1 MPDMSTMAPSHD
13 HDDQLQ
19 VQAFEQL
26 VRQRRAT
33 RQFLPTPLA
42 QAQIEAVLRDAQQAP
57 SNCNTQ
63 PWQVHVVS
71 GAKRAELAAA
81 LRTATLQ
88 GDVAPDFSFDKD
100 SFAGLLAER
109 CQASGKAHYDLL
121 GIARQDAQRR
131 AEEGL
136 KNFGFFGAPH
146 VALLFMPR
154 IGDNVRAAGDLGMF
168 GQTLLL
174 SLAARGLAG
183 IPQTSV
189 AMFAPT
195 VRRVL
200 GIGEEQRLLFAI
212 SLGYADPS
220 AVVNQLRVGR
230 APLQESVVFHA

>member
-1 MPDMSTMAPSHD
+1 MTNQTAT
-13 HDDQLQ
+13 
-19 VQAFEQL
+19 VFETL
-26 VRQRRAT
+26 VRSRHAV
-33 RQFLPTPLA
+33 RQFLPQPLSEA
-42 QAQIEAVLRDAQQAP
+42 ELQAVLQDAQQTP

-81 LRTATLQ
+81 LRTAALQ
-88 GDVAPDFSFDKD
+88 GDVAPDFSFDKS
-100 SFAGLLAER
+100 SFEGLLAER

-146 VALLFMPR
+146 VALLMMPR

-183 IPQTSV
+183 TPQTSV

-200 GIGEEQRLLFAI
+200 GIGDEQRLLFAI
-212 SLGYADPS
+212 SFGYADPS
-220 AVVNQLRVGR
+220 AAVNQLRIGR